1 MEKRK
6 QIKDIFKFTNP
17 IKWSKNTVILLVGLF
32 YIFGQVYEL
41 EYRTKEIKAN
51 LSQHRL
57 DNRLDNSPFYQHSPS
72 EINKANNY
80 LAKKESQILDSSM
93 NKYHKRIAFQSLFFL
108 ALLILT
114 NIDFRKR
121 EIKLRLRR
129 YKRELAHKG

>member
-17 IKWSKNTVILLVGLF
+17 IKWSKNTIILLVGLF
-32 YIFGQVYEL
+32 YLFGQVYEL

-57 DNRLDNSPFYQHSPS
+57 DNSPFYQHLPVG

-80 LAKKESQILDSSM
+80 LIERE
-93 NKYHKRIAFQSLFFL
+93 NKIVEKSISNHQKRIAIQAIFFMS
-108 ALLILT
+108 LLILT
-114 NIDFRKR
+114 NIDLRKKEVR
-121 EIKLRLRR
+121 LRLKR
-129 YKRELAHKG
+129 YRKELLH

>member
-1 MEKRK
+1 MERRTSL
-6 QIKDIFKFTNP
+6 IKALKPTNP
-17 IKWSKNTVILLVGLF
+17 IKWSKNTIILLVGLF

-57 DNRLDNSPFYQHSPS
+57 DNSPFYQYLPVG

-80 LAKKESQILDSSM
+80 LAEKESQIVDSSI
-93 NKYHKRIAFQSLFFL
+93 NEHHKRIAFQSILFL

-114 NIDFRKR
+114 NIDLRKKEVR
-121 EIKLRLRR
+121 LRLKR
-129 YKRELAHKG
+129 YRKELLN

>member
-17 IKWSKNTVILLVGLF
+17 IKWSRNTIILLVGLF

-57 DNRLDNSPFYQHSPS
+57 DNSPFYHLSVG

-80 LAKKESQILDSSM
+80 LAKKESQILDSSI

-114 NIDFRKR
+114 NIDLRKKEVR
-121 EIKLRLRR
+121 LRLKR
-129 YKRELAHKG
+129 YKKELLH

>member
-17 IKWSKNTVILLVGLF
+17 IKWSKNTIILLVGLF

-57 DNRLDNSPFYQHSPS
+57 DNSPFYQHFPVG

-80 LAKKESQILDSSM
+80 LAEKESQIVDSSI
-93 NKYHKRIAFQSLFFL
+93 NEYHKRIAFQSLFFL

-114 NIDFRKR
+114 NIDLRKKEVR
-121 EIKLRLRR
+121 LRLKR
-129 YKRELAHKG
+129 YRKELLH

>member
-17 IKWSKNTVILLVGLF
+17 IKWSKNTIILLVGLF

-57 DNRLDNSPFYQHSPS
+57 DNSPFYQYLPVG

-80 LAKKESQILDSSM
+80 LAEKESQIVDSSI
-93 NKYHKRIAFQSLFFL
+93 NEHHKRIAFQSILFL

-114 NIDFRKR
+114 NIDLRKKEVR
-121 EIKLRLRR
+121 LRLKR
-129 YKRELAHKG
+129 YRKELLN

>member
-17 IKWSKNTVILLVGLF
+17 IKWSKNTIILLVGLF

-41 EYRTKEIKAN
+41 EYRTKEIRSN
-51 LSQHRL
+51 LSAH
-57 DNRLDNSPFYQHSPS
+57 RLDNSPFYQHLPVG

-80 LAKKESQILDSSM
+80 LVEKESQIVDSSI
-93 NKYHKRIAFQSLFFL
+93 NEYHKRIAFQSIFFL

-114 NIDFRKR
+114 NIDLRKKEVR
-121 EIKLRLRR
+121 LRLKR
-129 YKRELAHKG
+129 YRKELLH

>member
-17 IKWSKNTVILLVGLF
+17 IKWSRNTIILLVGLF

-57 DNRLDNSPFYQHSPS
+57 DNTPFYQHLPVG

-80 LAKKESQILDSSM
+80 LIERE
-93 NKYHKRIAFQSLFFL
+93 NKIVEKSISNHQKRIAIQAIFFMS
-108 ALLILT
+108 LLILT
-114 NIDFRKR
+114 NIDLRKKEVR
-121 EIKLRLRR
+121 LRLKR
-129 YKRELAHKG
+129 YRKELLH

>member
-17 IKWSKNTVILLVGLF
+17 IKWSKNTIILLVGLI
-32 YIFGQVYEL
+32 YIFGQVNEL

-57 DNRLDNSPFYQHSPS
+57 DNSPFYQHLPVG

-80 LAKKESQILDSSM
+80 LAEKESQIVDSSI
-93 NKYHKRIAFQSLFFL
+93 NEYQKRIAFQSIFFL

-114 NIDFRKR
+114 NIDLRKKEVR
-121 EIKLRLRR
+121 LRLKR
-129 YKRELAHKG
+129 YRKELLH